1 MDDAREPLPPWP
13 DDQFVDYAQ
22 SRQHTLLRAAYLV
35 CGDLRIAEGLVRS
48 ALVHLARQWDRVREE
63 QPDLFVRRLLYRDAI
78 ASWRHRPPQQVA
90 TGPGGEPG
98 EADEADEPWDCEEV
112 ERRRE
117 VLRALDALT
126 PRQRAVVVL
135 RWFEERGEPEIAE
148 VLGCGPGTVHGEGV
162 EALGRLRDALPRADL
177 GTGGLR

>member
-1 MDDAREPLPPWP
+1 MDDARAPLPPWP
-13 DDQFVDYAQ
+13 DDEFVDYAQ
-22 SRQHTLLRAAYLV
+22 SRQRTLLRAAYLV
-35 CGDLRIAEGLVRS
+35 CGDLRIAEQLVRS
-48 ALVHLARQWDRVREE
+48 AVVQLARQWSRVREE

-78 ASWRHRPPQQVA
+78 ASWRHRPPEHLA
-90 TGPGGEPG
+90 TTPWSEPDDP
-98 EADEADEPWDCEEV
+98 DERWDAEEV

-135 RWFEERGEPEIAE
+135 RWFEERGEREVAG
-148 VLGCGPGTVHGEGV
+148 VLGCSVGTAHAEGV
-162 EALGRLRDALPRADL
+162 QALGRLRDALPRADL

>member
-1 MDDAREPLPPWP
+1 MDDAREPLAPWP
-13 DDQFVDYAQ
+13 DDDFVDYA
-22 SRQHTLLRAAYLV
+22 SARQHTLLRAAYLV
-35 CGDLRIAEGLVRS
+35 SGDLRLAEQLTRG
-48 ALVHLARQWDRVREE
+48 ALVQLARQWARVREE
-63 QPDLFVRRLLYRDAI
+63 QPDLFVRRILYREAV
-78 ASWRHRPPQQVA
+78 ASWRHRPADVVPV
-90 TGPGGEPG
+90 EP
-98 EADEADEPWDCEEV
+98 ADDDAEDPWGTDEV

-135 RWFEERGEPEIAE
+135 RWFEERGEPDVAE
-148 VLGCGPGTVHGEGV
+148 VLGCSVAAAHAEGV